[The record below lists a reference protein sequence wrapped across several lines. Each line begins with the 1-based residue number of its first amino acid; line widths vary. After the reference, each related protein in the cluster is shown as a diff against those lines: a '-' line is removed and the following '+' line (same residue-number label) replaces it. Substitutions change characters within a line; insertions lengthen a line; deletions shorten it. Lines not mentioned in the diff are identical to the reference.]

1 MNQGALPPRSP
12 LRGLFTCFI
21 VFFYRICPISWP
33 RFSWQWIDNTVLS
46 HCIWN
51 VASILWRKTVDRYE
65 TWNFKSTKHYE
76 TVKDG
81 PEVDSTNCVVLHKK
95 IYS

>member
-1 MNQGALPPRSP
+1 MASVFLAVDRQYRSIALYMECSKYS
-12 LRGLFTCFI
+12 
-21 VFFYRICPISWP
+21 VEE
-33 RFSWQWIDNTVLS
+33 N
-46 HCIWN
+46 
-51 VASILWRKTVDRYE
+51 VDRYE